1 MVLVTC
7 AAAWLVNQ
15 LSVSVPLDCAA
26 DCVFVMLPDENVYL
40 QAKCTLDKDGVQE
53 AATMD
58 ENKPVT
64 AGVPDVVD
72 LTL

>member
-1 MVLVTC
+1 
-7 AAAWLVNQ
+7 
-15 LSVSVPLDCAA
+15 
-26 DCVFVMLPDENVYL
+26 MLPDENVYL

>member
-1 MVLVTC
+1 
-7 AAAWLVNQ
+7 
-15 LSVSVPLDCAA
+15 
-26 DCVFVMLPDENVYL
+26 MLPDENVYL

-72 LTL
+72 LTLWYWGNGNLSFFLKN